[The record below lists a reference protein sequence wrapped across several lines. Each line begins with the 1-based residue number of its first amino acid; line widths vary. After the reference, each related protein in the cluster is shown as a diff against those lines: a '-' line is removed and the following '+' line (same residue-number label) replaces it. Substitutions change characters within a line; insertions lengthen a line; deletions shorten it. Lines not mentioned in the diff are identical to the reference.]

1 MLGELFWASLL
12 IIFGFSMLLGALFG
26 INIPVFR
33 IFSGIFLVYLGIQ
46 LIANWPARKERV
58 TQPIYFG
65 KRSIVIEPTMLQT
78 ERPLRYAVLFGIGH
92 IDLSKIGEIATE
104 IRPVEMEVNTIFGS
118 TKIILDKTIPT
129 RVISSASFGTTTF
142 PDDTEINF
150 GNYTYR
156 IKDDENP
163 QLILRTS
170 TAFGKLDIEA
180 RE

>member
-46 LIANWPARKERV
+46 LIANWPAHKERV
-58 TQPIYFG
+58 AQPIYFG
-65 KRSIVIEPTMLQT
+65 RRSIIIEPAMFQT
-78 ERPLRYAVLFGIGH
+78 ERPPRYAVLFGTAYL
-92 IDLSKIGEIATE
+92 DFSKIEEVNPEIC
-104 IRPVEMEVNTIFGS
+104 PVEMEVNTIFGS
-118 TKIILDKTIPT
+118 TKIILNKNIPT

-156 IKDDENP
+156 IKDGENA

-170 TAFGKLDIEA
+170 TAFGKLEIA
-180 RE
+180 TRE